1 MREGGGEEDDDE
13 GRVLSADEL
22 DISEQE
28 EVASLGEGRFVVG
41 SDGPPAAPEEA
52 VESSSSDV
60 RRPEPADDQSADED
74 ADVDSDS
81 DTGADSDTNAGS
93 DRKPTRTRADPTAG
107 EASTGIAGRDVKSW
121 LADELTSHDSTY
133 AYHITA
139 KSGADVANQQLATDD
154 ISAAF
159 DGLLVW
165 YARQVATD
173 TPVDEALGILLAESR
188 VKARYPTS
196 RLVEY
201 LDSKDLGP
209 EDSISDLVAAVAE
222 DDGLVFTK
230 RQ

>member
-1 MREGGGEEDDDE
+1 MREGGDEDGDAD

-41 SDGPPAAPEEA
+41 SDGPPAAPDA
-52 VESSSSDV
+52 TGGVSSQ
-60 RRPEPADDQSADED
+60 PEPADNPTADED
-74 ADVDSDS
+74 ADTDPSPAEDSETTPGRDDS
-81 DTGADSDTNAGS
+81 TNSAE
-93 DRKPTRTRADPTAG
+93 PTDVT
-107 EASTGIAGRDVKSW
+107 GRDVKSW
-121 LADELTSHDSTY
+121 LAGELTRHDSAY
-133 AYHITA
+133 AYHIAA
-139 KSGADVANQQLATDD
+139 KADGDVANQQLATDD
-154 ISAAF
+154 IGAAF

-173 TPVDEALGILLAESR
+173 TPVDEALGILLAESGVR
-188 VKARYPTS
+188 VRYPTS

-209 EDSISDLVAAVAE
+209 EDSIGDLVTAVAE